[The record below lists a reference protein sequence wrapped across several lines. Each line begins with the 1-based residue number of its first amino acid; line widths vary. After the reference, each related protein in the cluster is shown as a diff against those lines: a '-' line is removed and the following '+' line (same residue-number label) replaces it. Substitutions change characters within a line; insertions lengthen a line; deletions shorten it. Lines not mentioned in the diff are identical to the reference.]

1 MAERY
6 QSCARKSTKKF
17 EVMGSKEVAVR
28 LPLPLVE
35 VWEEL
40 QPEVEHLTGL
50 AGLKIIRA
58 VIEDEVT
65 RRVGPHHHPDI
76 ASSCLRWGQ
85 QSGYVVFA
93 GQKVAVQRPRV
104 RTRQGEEVQLD
115 SYARLQHD
123 GRRQRAVR
131 EGIVAGLTSRN
142 YHRAVQSVLEGYGIE
157 KSSVSRQFVAASAA
171 QLQKLCEK
179 KLDDLDLVAI
189 LIDGIHLGQQVLVV
203 ALGIESSGKKQVL
216 GLWQGATENTTVV
229 KELLEDLVAR
239 GLNPERRYLFVI
251 DGAKALRAAI
261 ERVFGGRAEV
271 QRCQIHKRRN
281 VKEHLPKSAQG
292 DTDRRIRNAYAMTG
306 YAEAKAELGKIF
318 RQLERINPSAAHS
331 LEEGLEETLTVH
343 RLGVGT
349 LLRQTLA
356 SSNPIE
362 SCFSTVERVAR
373 NVKRWRAGDHALR
386 WAATGLLEAEKKF
399 RRVKGYRELEIL
411 QRKMN
416 PSLTQQEQVA

>member
-6 QSCARKSTKKF
+6 QSSGKKSTKKF

-58 VIEDEVT
+58 VIEDEVM
-65 RRVGPHHHPDI
+65 RRVGPRHQPDA

-93 GQKVAVQRPRV
+93 GQKVGVQRPRV

-142 YHRAVQSVLEGYGIE
+142 YHRAVDSVLSGYGIE

-171 QLQKLCEK
+171 QLK
-179 KLDDLDLVAI
+179 KLYEKRLEELDLVAI
-189 LIDGIHLGQQVLVV
+189 LIDGIHLGKQVLVV

-239 GLNPERRYLFVI
+239 GLHPERRYLFVI
-251 DGAKALRAAI
+251 DGSKALRAGI

-292 DTDRRIRNAYAMTG
+292 DTDRRIRNAYAMTS

-362 SCFSTVERVAR
+362 SCLSTVERVAR

-386 WAATGLLEAEKKF
+386 WTATGLLEAEKKF
-399 RRVKGYRELEIL
+399 RKVKGFRELEIL
-411 QRKMN
+411 QRKLN

>member
-1 MAERY
+1 
-6 QSCARKSTKKF
+6 
-17 EVMGSKEVAVR
+17 MGSKEVAVR

-58 VIEDEVT
+58 VIEDEVM
-65 RRVGPHHHPDI
+65 RRVGPRHQPDA

-85 QSGYVVFA
+85 QPGYVVFA
-93 GQKVAVQRPRV
+93 GQKVGVQRPRV

-123 GRRQRAVR
+123 GRRQRAVG

-142 YHRAVQSVLEGYGIE
+142 YRRAVQSVLDGYGIE
-157 KSSVSRQFVAASAA
+157 KSSVSRQFVQASAA
-171 QLQKLCEK
+171 QLKTLYEK
-179 KLDDLDLVAI
+179 RLEELDLVAI
-189 LIDGIHLGQQVLVV
+189 LIDGIHLGKQVLV
-203 ALGIESSGKKQVL
+203 ALGIERSGKKQVL

-239 GLNPERRYLFVI
+239 GLAPERRYLFVI
-251 DGAKALRAAI
+251 DGAKALRAGI

-306 YAEAKAELGKIF
+306 YAEAKAELEKIF

-343 RLGVGT
+343 RLGVGG

-362 SCFSTVERVAR
+362 SCLSTVERVAR

-386 WAATGLLEAEKKF
+386 WTATGLLEAEKKF
-399 RRVKGYRELEIL
+399 RKVKGYRELEVL
-411 QRKMN
+411 QRKLN